1 LKRKINGIEGG
12 AFKNMFE
19 GLEDLISNE
28 VKREL
33 YDMSWKIAEDVI
45 ARTLRITAKTVQS
58 FVSNVHR
65 IVKRDLSKG
74 EIREVVHLPRS
85 EIRITTSD
93 REVRIEARF
102 YYTDDDFEEIRREAY
117 EFLLKRRVDTAIRI
131 KALVEK
137 SDSGE
142 GGLDELIPDMYRDPR
157 KGVGKAGGGRDEAR
171 DKQEG
176 FTTEDSGEGF
186 GGG

>member
-1 LKRKINGIEGG
+1 
-12 AFKNMFE
+12 MSE
-19 GLEDLISNE
+19 GLEDLIANE
-28 VKREL
+28 VKKEL

-58 FVSNVHR
+58 FITNVHR

-85 EIRITTSD
+85 EIKITTSD

-102 YYTDDDFEEIRREAY
+102 YFTDDDFEEIRREAY

-131 KALVEK
+131 KALVSK
-137 SDSGE
+137 SESGE
-142 GGLDELIPDMYRDPR
+142 GGLDELVSNMYRGAR
-157 KGVGKAGGGRDEAR
+157 KGVGEAGRDRDEVR

-176 FTTEDSGEGF
+176 STTEDSGEGV